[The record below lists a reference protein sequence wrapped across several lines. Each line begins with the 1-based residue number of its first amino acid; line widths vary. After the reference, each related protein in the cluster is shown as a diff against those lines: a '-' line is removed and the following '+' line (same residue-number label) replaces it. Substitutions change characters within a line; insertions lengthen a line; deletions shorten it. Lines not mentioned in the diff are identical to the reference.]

1 MKKAIKLI
9 IGLVTVALIGLIA
22 GAVWLWSTIEQ
33 YEGEPVRIY
42 IPAGSDAEAIRDSLI
57 SATGE
62 DFGSSAARLWGLMR
76 SRASMAHGSYVV
88 EQGENSWDVA
98 RRLRNGRQNP
108 VKVVINNMRT
118 INDLADRVA
127 ARLETTPE
135 AILIAID
142 SVVGAEAEFAS
153 SKTYPAA
160 FLPDS
165 YEFYWTEKPENV
177 VATLL
182 MYRNKFWNDE
192 RRAKA
197 KALGLT
203 PVEVA
208 TLASIVEEESA
219 KREEHG
225 TIARLYLNR
234 LDRDMC
240 LQADP
245 TVKFAI
251 GDFGLRRITN
261 VHLRYDSP
269 YNTYI
274 YKGLPPGPIR
284 IVDKRTID
292 AVLDAPRHNYLYMCA
307 KEDFS
312 GFHNFAADGA
322 THMANARRYQAALNR
337 RGIR

>member
-1 MKKAIKLI
+1 M
-9 IGLVTVALIGLIA
+9 
-22 GAVWLWSTIEQ
+22 WLWSTIET
-33 YEGEPVRIY
+33 YDGEPVRIY
-42 IPAGSDAEAIRDSLI
+42 IPAGADAEAIGDSLV

-62 DFGSSAARLWGLMR
+62 GFGTSTARLWGLMR
-76 SRASMAHGSYVV
+76 SSASVAHGSYVV
-88 EQGENSWDVA
+88 DKGETSWDVA

-118 INDLADRVA
+118 INDLAERVA

-135 AILIAID
+135 AICAAID
-142 SVVGAEAEFAS
+142 SVVGAEEEFDSPA
-153 SKTYPAA
+153 TYPAA

-165 YEFYWTEKPENV
+165 YEFYWTDKPEKV

-182 MYRNKFWNDE
+182 KYRNKFWNDE

-197 KALGLT
+197 TALGLT
-203 PVEVA
+203 PVEVS

-219 KREEHG
+219 KRVEHG

-251 GDFGLRRITN
+251 GDFGLRRITG
-261 VHLRYDSP
+261 VHLRYESP

-284 IVDKRTID
+284 IVDMRTID
-292 AVLDAPRHNYLYMCA
+292 AVLDAPQHNYLYMCA

-312 GFHNFAADGA
+312 GLHNFAADGA
-322 THMANARRYQAALNR
+322 THMANARRYQAELNR